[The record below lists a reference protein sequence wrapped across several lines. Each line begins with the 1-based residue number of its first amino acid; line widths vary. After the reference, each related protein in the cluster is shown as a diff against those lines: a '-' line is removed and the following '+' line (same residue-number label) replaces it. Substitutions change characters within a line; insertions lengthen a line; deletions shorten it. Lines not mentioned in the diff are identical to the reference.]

1 MKQVSLSGALR
12 AYVGKKD
19 ARKIRREGNVPC
31 VLYGGKEHIHFL
43 TDEKQLLKMIFTPEV
58 YIFRLTIG
66 KKEIPAVLQDVQYNP
81 VTDRVLHVDFLEI
94 HPEKPVTIAVPLK
107 LNGTPKGVLLGG
119 KLHQKLRKLKI
130 KSLINHLPDVI
141 EIDISP
147 LDIGQSVKISDLVR
161 EHITFLDPPSTVAV
175 AVRTARTVV
184 EETPAEEAP
193 AEEGAEEKA
202 EKPAEEK

>member
-66 KKEIPAVLQDVQYNP
+66 KKEIPAVLQDVQYHP

-184 EETPAEEAP
+184 EETPA
-193 AEEGAEEKA
+193 
-202 EKPAEEK
+202 

>member
-1 MKQVSLSGALR
+1 MSGALR

-66 KKEIPAVLQDVQYNP
+66 KKEIPAVLQDVQYHP

>member
-66 KKEIPAVLQDVQYNP
+66 KKEIPAVLQDVQYHP

-147 LDIGQSVKISDLVR
+147 LDIGQSIKISDLVR

>member
-66 KKEIPAVLQDVQYNP
+66 KKEIPAVLQDVQYHP

-130 KSLINHLPDVI
+130 KSLIDHLPDVI

>member
-1 MKQVSLSGALR
+1 
-12 AYVGKKD
+12 
-19 ARKIRREGNVPC
+19 
-31 VLYGGKEHIHFL
+31 
-43 TDEKQLLKMIFTPEV
+43 
-58 YIFRLTIG
+58 
-66 KKEIPAVLQDVQYNP
+66 
-81 VTDRVLHVDFLEI
+81 VDFLEI

-130 KSLINHLPDVI
+130 KSLIDHLPDVI

>member
-66 KKEIPAVLQDVQYNP
+66 KKEIPAVLQDVQYHP

>member
-1 MKQVSLSGALR
+1 MKHVSLSGALR

-66 KKEIPAVLQDVQYNP
+66 KKEIPAVLQDVQYHP

-119 KLHQKLRKLKI
+119 KLHQKLQKLKI

-147 LDIGQSVKISDLVR
+147 LDIGQSIKISNLVR

>member
-31 VLYGGKEHIHFL
+31 VLYGGKEQIHFL

-66 KKEIPAVLQDVQYNP
+66 KKEIPAVLQDVQYHP

-130 KSLINHLPDVI
+130 KSLIDHLPDVI

>member
-66 KKEIPAVLQDVQYNP
+66 KKEIPAVLQDVQYHP

-107 LNGTPKGVLLGG
+107 LNCTPKGVLLGG